1 MASTL
6 SLALLLQR
14 FCDLITSPRGI
25 RCLTFRPFRPLCSSR
40 SLFLKSP
47 IATSH
52 STPSD
57 RPARCRAAGPGKSH
71 GCHSKQSEACRGASG
86 DQRDTH
92 KSHKISAEGR
102 ARHCTMGWRCIASA
116 AARSPLV
123 LTREGHRHRIGS
135 SCGCGR
141 LLMRRY
147 KSKFPSDHPKKES
160 LNSLKNYLQRRR
172 VDHFAEPPIFPT
184 SMAVDVPQPTKRE
197 LYIVGLHQAIPF
209 VGEWSSNEIER
220 SHCPT
225 VASHLQAIRV
235 SGVLWERTIPNQLY
249 SISLLV
255 FKRFWFHGQCDP
267 DPGRGE
273 HRYLP
278 WIHVDDINNVRS
290 CNRQHCVGHCGGC

>member
-1 MASTL
+1 MTSSPHLAASG
-6 SLALLLQR
+6 R
-14 FCDLITSPRGI
+14 YN
-25 RCLTFRPFRPLCSSR
+25 TFRPFRPLCSSR

-47 IATSH
+47 IAT
-52 STPSD
+52 TRRQATVPSAALPD
-57 RPARCRAAGPGKSH
+57 PESLTGVTQNKVKRAA
-71 GCHSKQSEACRGASG
+71 ASG
-86 DQRDTH
+86 AQRDTH

-225 VASHLQAIRV
+225 VASQLQAIRASV
-235 SGVLWERTIPNQLY
+235 VLWESHPKPT
-249 SISLLV
+249 LLNFSSCLQKV
-255 FKRFWFHGQCDP
+255 LVSWTM
-267 DPGRGE
+267 
-273 HRYLP
+273 
-278 WIHVDDINNVRS
+278 RS
-290 CNRQHCVGHCGGC
+290 